1 MIGVPD
7 DVWGEA
13 VMAYVVPRRGR
24 AGPRSGRADLI
35 AHVRAVKGSAWAP
48 KVIEFVPALPLT
60 GLGKPDKKA
69 ASGAATALERPETGR
84 ALTVRSH
91 SKRESEYLHG

>member
-1 MIGVPD
+1 
-7 DVWGEA
+7 
-13 VMAYVVPRRGR
+13 MAYVVPAAAEPG
-24 AGPRSGRADLI
+24 GGQGADLI

-69 ASGAATALERPETGR
+69 LRGR
-84 ALTVRSH
+84 HWGSQ
-91 SKRESEYLHG
+91 KRAVH